1 MKKDF
6 SIGKVLSKDGT
17 SIGYRQYG
25 RGTGL
30 VLVNG
35 AVGIAH
41 NYSVLA
47 ETLAEFFTVY
57 VPDRRGRG
65 MSPRPYSGDYSIQKD
80 IEDLQ
85 ALLEKTGTHFVYG
98 LSSGAVIALTAALQI
113 RDIHK
118 LAVFEPPLFA
128 KHHLPKSE
136 IARYDKAMAKGDLAL
151 ALIAGMK
158 AVKLG
163 PPIFNFMPDW
173 MLVPMFNRILKA
185 EDKMPKGDSLTMRE
199 SAPTIAYD
207 LKVVSEMHASY
218 TCWSA
223 IQAKMLLMGGG
234 KSPAYLKSDLD
245 VIAGILPQVERIT
258 FPELG
263 HAASWNYDKQRNP
276 TGDPVRVAKE
286 LQRFFGS
293 DYQ

>member
-1 MKKDF
+1 MKNDF
-6 SIGKVLSKDGT
+6 SVSKVLSKDGT
-17 SIGYRQYG
+17 SIGYRRYG
-25 RGTGL
+25 QGTGL

-35 AVGIAH
+35 AVGTAH

-47 ETLAEFFTVY
+47 ETLADFFTVY
-57 VPDRRGRG
+57 IPDRRGRG
-65 MSPRPYSGDYSIQKD
+65 MSPLAYSKDYCIQKD
-80 IEDLQ
+80 IDDLQ
-85 ALLEKTGTHFVYG
+85 ALLEKTGAHFVYG
-98 LSSGAVIALTAALQI
+98 LSSGAVIALTAAVQI

-128 KHHLPKSE
+128 KHRLPKSE
-136 IARYDKAMAKGDLAL
+136 IARYDKAIAKGDLAR

-158 AVKLG
+158 AVRLG

-173 MLVPMFNRILKA
+173 MLLPMFNRILKA
-185 EDKMPKGDSLTMRE
+185 EDKMPRGDFLTMRE

-207 LKVVSEMHASY
+207 LKAVSEMHASY
-218 TCWSA
+218 KCWSA
-223 IQAKMLLMGGG
+223 IQAKILLMGGG
-234 KSPAYLKSDLD
+234 KSPEYLKADLD
-245 VIAGILPQVERIT
+245 VIADMFPQAERIT
-258 FPELG
+258 FPKLG

-293 DYQ
+293 DHP